1 MFVPVSEPNFNMA
14 HHEDSHDDHGHD
26 MTEGNR
32 QYYPQGWYM
41 PLVGLFVVALIFAIG
56 AGALLGI
63 SGSDKWGKHEICHT
77 ENCDG
82 HCGMEHEKA
91 CCTDGTCD
99 KCKGEHGDHNGT
111 DAHTNIPV
119 TGHDNV
125 MDSSANNAG
134 TDTVHQT
141 DAPKPAEG
149 AHENHEGHA
158 H

>member
-14 HHEDSHDDHGHD
+14 HHENSHDDHGHD
-26 MTEGNR
+26 TTEGNR

-63 SGSDKWGKHEICHT
+63 SGSDKWGKHEVCHT

-82 HCGMEHEKA
+82 HCGMDHEKEA
-91 CCTDGTCD
+91 CCAEGKECEHHGGSHDGAAAPRN
-99 KCKGEHGDHNGT
+99 GDSIAAPSAKVSA
-111 DAHTNIPV
+111 D
-119 TGHDNV
+119 
-125 MDSSANNAG
+125 SANIS
-134 TDTVHQT
+134 TDT
-141 DAPKPAEG
+141 KPDVEDSQ
-149 AHENHEGHA
+149 HEGHT